1 MKGMKKWISLALSA
15 GLMAGMLCTGALASE
30 GPWGH
35 GGSSSSVTPED
46 ASQGTVAQVGDSVQ
60 VTLND
65 GTVATFTSA
74 HLNGTITF
82 TEFFSGE
89 PVTLKVILVE
99 PGCIVYSTSP
109 SGNVYTSVDE
119 VYAANDE
126 GGAASVFCHH
136 YDLMQDGRV
145 EHNMN
150 DMSLLGNAYV
160 NFGPIPDWWAD
171 DYVTSLSS
179 FFAEDGQYCPV
190 TQEVLDQFCSH
201 LGIEVEGAPAQD
213 TEEETTQPSA
223 QVFSDVP
230 PDAWYAEYVQT
241 VYEKGLFS
249 GTGDGVFSPN
259 ANMTYAQFLVVLS
272 QFSGE
277 EIPASGGA
285 WYQGYVDWAGE
296 KGLIPSEIQDG
307 FAPDAP
313 ITRQDMAALFGAFL
327 NAYDHGDEA
336 VNSGAGSFSDAD
348 GIADYAQEG
357 VTLCWRLGI
366 MGGNADG
373 TFAPQ
378 ATATR
383 AQVAVTMVQMAR
395 VMGR

>member
-1 MKGMKKWISLALSA
+1 MKGMKKWVSLVLSA

-46 ASQGTVAQVGDSVQ
+46 ASQGTVTQVGDSVQ

-201 LGIEVEGAPAQD
+201 LGIEVEGAPAQE

-230 PDAWYAEYVQT
+230 ADAWYAEYVQT

-249 GTGDGVFSPN
+249 GTGDGVFSPD

-277 EIPASGGA
+277 TIPASDGD
-285 WYQGYVDWAGE
+285 WYQGYVDWAKK
-296 KGLIPSEIQDG
+296 KGLIPSEIQSG
-307 FAPDAP
+307 FDPDAP
-313 ITRQDMAALFGAFL
+313 ITRQDMAALFGTFL
-327 NAYDHGDEA
+327 GTYDHDSST
-336 VNSGAGSFSDAD
+336 VNSGDAAFAD
-348 GIADYAQEG
+348 GGSIADYAADG
-357 VTLCWRLGI
+357 VQTCYELGI
-366 MGGNADG
+366 MSGKDGNAFDPLG
-373 TFAPQ
+373 
-378 ATATR
+378 TATR
-383 AQVAVTMVQMAR
+383 AEVAVTMTQMAR
-395 VMGR
+395 VMGK

>member
-201 LGIEVEGAPAQD
+201 LGIEVEGAPAQE
-213 TEEETTQPSA
+213 TEEETAQPSA

-230 PDAWYAEYVQT
+230 ADAWYAEYVQT

-277 EIPASGGA
+277 TIPVSGGA

-296 KGLIPSEIQDG
+296 KGLIPPEIQSG
-307 FAPDAP
+307 FDPDAP

-336 VNSGAGSFSDAD
+336 VNSAVGSFSDAGD
-348 GIADYAQEG
+348 IADYAQDG
-357 VTLCWRLGI
+357 VALCWRLGI

-378 ATATR
+378 DTATR

>member
-201 LGIEVEGAPAQD
+201 LGIEVEGAPAQE

-230 PDAWYAEYVQT
+230 ADAWYAEYVQT

-277 EIPASGGA
+277 TIPASGGGLG
-285 WYQGYVDWAGE
+285 QEEGLDSLRNSVRLRPRRPHHPAG
-296 KGLIPSEIQDG
+296 
-307 FAPDAP
+307 
-313 ITRQDMAALFGAFL
+313 
-327 NAYDHGDEA
+327 HGRPVRSLPE
-336 VNSGAGSFSDAD
+336 
-348 GIADYAQEG
+348 
-357 VTLCWRLGI
+357 RLRPRG
-366 MGGNADG
+366 
-373 TFAPQ
+373 
-378 ATATR
+378 
-383 AQVAVTMVQMAR
+383 
-395 VMGR
+395 